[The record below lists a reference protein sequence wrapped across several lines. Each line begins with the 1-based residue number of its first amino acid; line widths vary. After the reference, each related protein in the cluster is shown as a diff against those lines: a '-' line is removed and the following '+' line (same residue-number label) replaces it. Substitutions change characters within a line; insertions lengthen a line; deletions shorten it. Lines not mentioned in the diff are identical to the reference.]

1 MGEYSL
7 STHKTRPA
15 KTPYNRLNPVAML
28 IQSNHNDFQFL
39 NLLAHI
45 KSYHYY
51 YYFHQKM
58 LFCTDEK
65 ICLLTFHPCL
75 FPQCFRLHFFNFCFQ
90 LFAAEVLAQ
99 AVYFYGK
106 AERCIACS
114 IFDNNFTFLN
124 SL

>member
-15 KTPYNRLNPVAML
+15 KTPYNRPNPVAML

-45 KSYHYY
+45 QMYHY

-65 ICLLTFHPCL
+65 ICLLTFLPCL
-75 FPQCFRLHFFNFCFQ
+75 FPHCFRLHFFNFCFQ

-106 AERCIACS
+106 AERRKARGV
-114 IFDNNFTFLN
+114 FDDDLTLLN